1 MLNSDSQKPV
11 QILMKETTSTIVGL
25 QSLDDI
31 DVLSEALSYEI
42 PGAKYSQQYKMGH
55 WDGRE
60 KLLSKKLTLPTGL
73 VSRAQNVLEGLGR
86 RVEIQNLIAYPEI
99 VGEKP
104 ISSIRPYPYQNL
116 VIEQALDKKRGTIQ
130 IATGGGKSVIIAYV
144 AATIG
149 LPTMVYVISLELLDQ
164 LKSML
169 EAVIGTEVGVVG
181 GGRCSIKTITVC
193 SVWTAGLAC
202 GEKLEKADED
212 EDSAKDLWSPSD
224 LQREEIRAAV
234 ENAKV
239 AMLDESQFA
248 AAATIRM
255 ILKNSRS
262 AAYRYGF
269 SATPWRSA
277 GDDIL
282 LEAAFGEKICSIS
295 GTELIEQGY
304 LVAPKIMFRDI
315 PKLAKVQKN
324 WQAVKSKY
332 IIDNVERNQILVKNA
347 LRLVEMGRKPL
358 MLFRD
363 LKHGENLRS
372 LLAEHTRAELDSGAS
387 SDDARLGL
395 KQKFLDGQIDVIVS
409 SSILDQ
415 GFDLPK
421 LDALVL
427 CSGGKSTAKAL
438 QRVGRVLRTSP
449 GKTDAIV
456 VDTYDQSHY
465 VGAHAYERY
474 KIYKTEPAFM
484 VKTEAAMAE
493 FIRKQEWS
501 EL

>member
-1 MLNSDSQKPV
+1 MGPFTKGD
-11 QILMKETTSTIVGL
+11 IVL
-25 QSLDDI
+25 FPFPYTDLSSRKLRPCL
-31 DVLSEALSYEI
+31 VLSNE
-42 PGAKYSQQYKMGH
+42 MG
-55 WDGRE
+55 E
-60 KLLSKKLTLPTGL
+60 
-73 VSRAQNVLEGLGR
+73 
-86 RVEIQNLIAYPEI
+86 
-99 VGEKP
+99 
-104 ISSIRPYPYQNL
+104 
-116 VIEQALDKKRGTIQ
+116 
-130 IATGGGKSVIIAYV
+130 
-144 AATIG
+144 
-149 LPTMVYVISLELLDQ
+149 
-164 LKSML
+164 
-169 EAVIGTEVGVVG
+169 
-181 GGRCSIKTITVC
+181 
-193 SVWTAGLAC
+193 
-202 GEKLEKADED
+202 
-212 EDSAKDLWSPSD
+212 
-224 LQREEIRAAV
+224 
-234 ENAKV
+234 
-239 AMLDESQFA
+239 
-248 AAATIRM
+248 
-255 ILKNSRS
+255 
-262 AAYRYGF
+262 
-269 SATPWRSA
+269 
-277 GDDIL
+277 DIL
-282 LEAAFGEKICSIS
+282 LCQITSRNIAPDRFSIEIRKDETLGGGLQLDSLVRANMLFTAEKNQILKKICSIS

-372 LLAEHTRAELDSGAS
+372 LLAEHTRAELVSGAS